1 MYTETDFLCNSSETT
16 QQNFVKLCI
25 YMHFWRKFWFFIFL
39 GVTGMPLLMNL
50 DVLQKIKWNFVV
62 MLILRTYC
70 VHVHIYRIFSF
81 YFFLRE
87 QIELWPR
94 YTSYFMQ
101 LVWSGFS
108 MNNRAAVHSDVFLP
122 VNVQMLHKCDNYQ
135 LSISDYYQYS
145 IMIFC
150 PIANE

>member
-25 YMHFWRKFWFFIFL
+25 YKHIWRKFWFFIFL
-39 GVTGMPLLMNL
+39 AVTGMPLLNL
-50 DVLQKIKWNFVV
+50 EILQKIKWNFVV
-62 MLILRTYC
+62 MFILRTYC

-108 MNNRAAVHSDVFLP
+108 MNNRAAVHSDIFLP
-122 VNVQMLHKCDNYQ
+122 VNIQMLHKCDNYQ